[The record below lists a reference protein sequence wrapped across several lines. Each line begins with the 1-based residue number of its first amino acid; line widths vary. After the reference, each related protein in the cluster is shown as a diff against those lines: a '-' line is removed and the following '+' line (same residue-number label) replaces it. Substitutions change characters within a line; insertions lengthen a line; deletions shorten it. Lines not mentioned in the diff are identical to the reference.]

1 MRRVWRRFMNGIKM
15 IAKSKGRNLRMR
27 LRTNTNAG
35 STVSSTSP
43 KYLNHITQTPG
54 TIIFRATGNNGL
66 IQNIDHQL
74 TNPLRLSYKL
84 KTLQFGLGN
93 NFFDFPIAHKS
104 KVVEDYIKDLEG
116 NIATREFVQDF
127 TQKEEKINFYNHL
140 KIIPVV
146 FDENSTL
153 V

>member
-1 MRRVWRRFMNGIKM
+1 MASKLFTKETKM
-15 IAKSKGRNLRMR
+15 KDKSKDNNSRNPSK
-27 LRTNTNAG
+27 TKINAE
-35 STVSSTSP
+35 SMESSTSP
-43 KYLNHITQTPG
+43 KYHLLLSQTPG
-54 TIIFRATGNNGL
+54 TIIFRATGNTGI
-66 IQNIDHQL
+66 IQNIDYQL

-116 NIATREFVQDF
+116 NLATREFVQDF
-127 TQKEEKINFYNHL
+127 TQKDDKVNFYNHL

-146 FDENSTL
+146 FDDNSSL